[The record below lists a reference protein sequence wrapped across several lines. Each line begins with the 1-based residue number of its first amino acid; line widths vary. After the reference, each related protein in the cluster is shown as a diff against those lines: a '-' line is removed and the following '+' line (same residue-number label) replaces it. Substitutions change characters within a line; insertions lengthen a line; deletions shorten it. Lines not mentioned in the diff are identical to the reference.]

1 MKRWVKFLFVGVMLA
16 ASVAAFADS
25 DPTMIIGDPPC
36 VGPSCTQIPSDNFN
50 FGITGNTSLTFQND
64 SGDAWGALLL
74 YWDPGEAIALVN
86 VQFGPGFS
94 GWSDFKFDSA
104 DSSQFGIT
112 DPNAVGVFLFCVTQP
127 TCDIPSGDSGTF
139 NLTFAPDDGGNW
151 VATDFNGQG
160 RDTVPVPEPGFPV
173 LFFATAGAL
182 AICKKWGLLPI
193 SSSSIG

>member
-1 MKRWVKFLFVGVMLA
+1 VKRSVRLLAIFTLVMLA

-25 DPTMIIGDPPC
+25 DPTMIIGDPIC
-36 VGPSCTQIPSDNFN
+36 GAGCTQIPSDNFS
-50 FGITGNTSLTFQND
+50 FGITGNVSLTFQND

-74 YWDPGEAIALVN
+74 YWDPGEPIADVN

-94 GWSDFKFDSA
+94 NWSDFKFDNS

-112 DPNAVGVFLFCVTQP
+112 DPNAVGVYLFCVTQT

-151 VATDFNGQG
+151 MATDFNGQG
-160 RDTVPVPEPGFPV
+160 RDTVPVPEPSFPA
-173 LFFATAGAL
+173 LFFATVGAL
-182 AICKKWGLLPI
+182 AACKKWGLLPTF
-193 SSSSIG
+193 S